1 MIQTKIINILKF
13 GKFTLQ
19 QHKCL

>member
-1 MIQTKIINILKF
+1 MIQTKIINIFKF